1 MFSILASRVPEV
13 ESWQTAV
20 PGHRQPGGGV
30 VHQSQD
36 RVVHLGRVAAGHGA
50 AGRRGHAPGTVG
62 TTGPVIATGVEFYF
76 SCWNKYF

>member
-20 PGHRQPGGGV
+20 PGHRQPRGGV

-36 RVVHLGRVAAGHGA
+36 RVVHLGRVAAGDGA
-50 AGRRGHAPGTVG
+50 ARGRGHTPATVG
-62 TTGPVIATGVEFYF
+62 TAGPDIPTLVFGKLTQ
-76 SCWNKYF
+76 S